1 MPTLTLPRAAGPRA
15 GATVV
20 LTALAAAGASWVAA
34 PNAAA
39 VGENGDI
46 RIHRVGVPFG
56 VSKDDPVVCRFY
68 LDAVNFDVL
77 PGIAY
82 TITPQPPLPTAAT
95 VAGTIQLAG
104 GAGHTDPLG
113 LADGQYK
120 LSWTVSGA
128 LKEKV
133 FRLNCHDGKQD
144 GAQGQNGP
152 NGQNDQ
158 NGQNGHNEQGGP
170 NGQNEQGGPNGQ
182 SGPNGQIEDNQRSDA
197 AWGQGGDH
205 SGPQGGVH
213 AGGGGLADTAAA
225 FSPVAA
231 ATAVGLVAASGV
243 VYVRLIR
250 RRPHGAA

>member
-1 MPTLTLPRAAGPRA
+1 MPTLTLPRAVGSRA

-34 PNAAA
+34 PSAMAQ
-39 VGENGDI
+39 GENGDI
-46 RIHRVGVPFG
+46 RIHDERHLHGTPLVG
-56 VSKDDPVVCRFY
+56 SAKDDPVVCRFY
-68 LDAVNFDVL
+68 LEAVNFDTL
-77 PGIAY
+77 TSIAY

-120 LSWTVSGA
+120 ISWIVGTPAA

-133 FRLNCHDGKQD
+133 FRVNCRDGRHEGERGPGGQISD
-144 GAQGQNGP
+144 GQHTNDASWGGGDPNGP
-152 NGQNDQ
+152 K
-158 NGQNGHNEQGGP
+158 
-170 NGQNEQGGPNGQ
+170 
-182 SGPNGQIEDNQRSDA
+182 
-197 AWGQGGDH
+197 
-205 SGPQGGVH
+205 GGVH
-213 AGGGGLADTAAA
+213 AGGGGLIDTAAA
-225 FSPVAA
+225 YSPVAA
-231 ATAVGLVAASGV
+231 AGAVGLIAVCGV

>member
-1 MPTLTLPRAAGPRA
+1 MPTLTLPRTAASRA

-34 PNAAA
+34 PNAVAQ
-39 VGENGDI
+39 GENGDI
-46 RIHRVGVPFG
+46 RLHRVGVPFG
-56 VSKDDPVVCRFY
+56 VSKDDPVVCKFY
-68 LDAVNFDVL
+68 LDAVNFDILTTV
-77 PGIAY
+77 AY
-82 TITPQPPLPTAAT
+82 TITPQPPLPTAAS

-120 LSWTVSGA
+120 ITWIVAGA
-128 LKEKV
+128 PKEKV
-133 FRLNCHDGKQD
+133 FRVNCHDGRQD
-144 GAQGQNGP
+144 GAQGQNGFSGP
-152 NGQNDQ
+152 NDQSGQ
-158 NGQNGHNEQGGP
+158 NGQGG
-170 NGQNEQGGPNGQ
+170 QNGQ
-182 SGPNGQIEDNQRSDA
+182 SGPGGQTGDA
-197 AWGQGGDH
+197 QHGDT
-205 SGPQGGVH
+205 SWTQDGDRTGPQGGVH

-231 ATAVGLVAASGV
+231 ATALGLVAASGV